1 MGRAAERKWQVGA
14 FGIYFICLN
23 VRCELTLSQRTNQQ
37 KNIIIGA
44 NNKLLLGAGLIAKGY
59 KMKLKFT
66 VPYVLMGAAMC
77 LGTSSSTAQPEV
89 PNEPI
94 KIHSMPTK
102 LLPEKLA
109 YANILQYDVA
119 RENALN
125 QVLLNDK
132 ADELCDTYMENMIS
146 AQQRLNPLLGRRGY
160 AAAVRRELPGAPVYK
175 HCVWGQHTQLLRALD
190 AHGDTLTIIPQGAR
204 TACVAFK
211 NLMAKKYSA
220 PEYVDCIHSG
230 VMHESDSA
238 YNVALNKFLSRKHI
252 TADAPDSIRNAMTDQ
267 FAKTNFSVDRL
278 DRGAILIVPRYRGSR
293 NKFHAILYLGR
304 GRVERGEF
312 IADENGRHIYVGHNR
327 ETMGDLFRTYDAS
340 NVFAADTKKIAAAE
354 YAKEWSKIENM
365 TNEELVVYLTAPHT
379 QAADLRL
386 CSRAALLRLARDKHF
401 KCHTIP
407 NFSEPAIAYVGQ
419 YGQILHIFDKMTQRT
434 I

>member
-1 MGRAAERKWQVGA
+1 
-14 FGIYFICLN
+14 
-23 VRCELTLSQRTNQQ
+23 
-37 KNIIIGA
+37 
-44 NNKLLLGAGLIAKGY
+44 
-59 KMKLKFT
+59 MKLKFT

-77 LGTSSSTAQPEV
+77 LGTSSSTAQPEA
-89 PNEPI
+89 PSE
-94 KIHSMPTK
+94 HFEFHTAPTN

-109 YANILQYDVA
+109 YANVLQYDVA

-125 QVLLNDK
+125 QVFLENK
-132 ADELCDTYMENMIS
+132 ADSLCSTYMNNMIS
-146 AQQRLNPLLGRRGY
+146 AQQRLNPLLGKRGY

-175 HCVWGQHTQLLRALD
+175 HCVWGQYTQLSRALD
-190 AHGDTLTIIPQGAR
+190 ARGDTLTIIPQGAR

-220 PEYVDCIHSG
+220 PEYAGCIHSG
-230 VMHESDSA
+230 VMHETDSA

-252 TADAPDSIRNAMTDQ
+252 AADAPDSVRNAMVAQ
-267 FAKTNFSVDRL
+267 FAKTNFSADQL
-278 DRGAILIVPRYRGSR
+278 DSGAILIVPRYRGSR
-293 NKFHAILYLGR
+293 SKFHAIMYLGR
-304 GRVERGEF
+304 GRVEKGKF

-365 TNEELVVYLTAPHT
+365 TNEELVVYLTDT
-379 QAADLRL
+379 NTRAADLRL
-386 CSRAALLRLARDKHF
+386 CSRAALLRLARDKYF
-401 KCHTIP
+401 KCRTIP
-407 NFSEPAIAYVGQ
+407 NFSEPAIAYAGPH
-419 YGQILHIFDKMTQRT
+419 GQILPVLEKMAQRT